1 MPKANKHGSQQ
12 PEGSAKAAKTTNTTN
27 TTSATGTGFASASSA
42 NASQAQQAQ
51 LATASSMQPPPVRS
65 KQGGKSNK
73 SRIGGTAIQ
82 GAKSTQPKQITS
94 SDPQQQ
100 QTESYN
106 RQMRRR
112 MEHLGTSPAQNSG
125 MERNR
130 KRMAKRR
137 QRIEERRQ
145 EVKKVAATGPR
156 DIRIG
161 RNVVYFLI
169 AVGVI
174 IVALIVIAI
183 VVNHPF

>member
-1 MPKANKHGSQQ
+1 MPKTNKHGSQQ
-12 PEGSAKAAKTTNTTN
+12 PASGTNATDATNATSTAKTANTSKSSPGSAPQPSPAA
-27 TTSATGTGFASASSA
+27 SV
-42 NASQAQQAQ
+42 
-51 LATASSMQPPPVRS
+51 QPSPNKN
-65 KQGGKSNK
+65 KQSGKSNK
-73 SRIGGTAIQ
+73 SRVGGTAIQ
-82 GAKSTQPKQITS
+82 GAKSTQPKQLTS
-94 SDPQQQ
+94 NDPQQQ
-100 QTESYN
+100 QVESYN

-112 MEHLGTSPAQNSG
+112 MEHMGTSPTQNAG
-125 MERNR
+125 LERNR

-137 QRIEERRQ
+137 QRIEERRA

-174 IVALIVIAI
+174 IVGLIVIAI

>member
-12 PEGSAKAAKTTNTTN
+12 PESGTKTTNTAKT
-27 TTSATGTGFASASSA
+27 A
-42 NASQAQQAQ
+42 NASKKSTGTAPQAPIADS
-51 LATASSMQPPPVRS
+51 LQPAPNRN
-65 KQGGKSNK
+65 KQSGKSNK
-73 SRIGGTAIQ
+73 SRVGGTAVQ
-82 GAKSTQPKQITS
+82 GAKSMQPKQITS
-94 SDPQQQ
+94 NDPQQQ
-100 QTESYN
+100 QVESYN

-112 MEHLGTSPAQNSG
+112 MEHMGTSPTQNAG
-125 MERNR
+125 LERNR

-137 QRIEERRQ
+137 QRIEERRA
-145 EVKKVAATGPR
+145 EVKKVAASGPR

-174 IVALIVIAI
+174 VVALIVIAI

>member
-1 MPKANKHGSQQ
+1 M
-12 PEGSAKAAKTTNTTN
+12 
-27 TTSATGTGFASASSA
+27 
-42 NASQAQQAQ
+42 Q
-51 LATASSMQPPPVRS
+51 LPSNRD
-65 KQGGKSNK
+65 KQSGKSNK
-73 SRIGGTAIQ
+73 SRVGGTAIQ
-82 GAKSTQPKQITS
+82 GAKSMQPKQITS
-94 SDPQQQ
+94 NDPQQQ
-100 QTESYN
+100 QVDSYN

-112 MEHLGTSPAQNSG
+112 MEHMGTGPTQNPG

-145 EVKKVAATGPR
+145 EVKKVAASGPR

-174 IVALIVIAI
+174 IVALVVIAI